1 MPGLFGWQ
9 VYLKKDILPDI
20 SVLEQKYVIKI
31 EKKTLPE
38 RGLARLSL
46 LLLRSEFFL
55 IQKLGRAV

>member
-1 MPGLFGWQ
+1 MVGKLI
-9 VYLKKDILPDI
+9 LKKTSWPDI

-31 EKKTLPE
+31 KKKTLPE